1 MTEQQHCAPAVDMY
15 QQPGHLIRR
24 AQQVHNQ
31 MWVAQ
36 VSTEVTSTQFA
47 VLSVIAA
54 HPETDQNTVA
64 REASLDT
71 STTADVI
78 NRLAA
83 RGYLQRTKDPR
94 DMRRNLHSLSGDG
107 QELFDRISVSAAR
120 MTDRLV
126 ACLSDHERR
135 ELVGYLQRVVEVGE
149 TARDTTVHETG
160 NGAQE

>member
-1 MTEQQHCAPAVDMY
+1 MTAQRDGIPEVDMY

-24 AQQVHNQ
+24 AQQIHNQ

-78 NRLAA
+78 NRLTV
-83 RGYLQRTKDPR
+83 RGYLHRTKDPR
-94 DMRRNLHSLSGDG
+94 DMRRNLHSLSGEG
-107 QELFDRISVSAAR
+107 QELFDRISISAAR

-126 ACLSDHERR
+126 DCLSDDERR
-135 ELVGYLQRVVEVGE
+135 EFVGYLQRVVEVGE
-149 TARDTTVHETG
+149 TARDTTVHDSG
-160 NGAQE
+160 NGDLR